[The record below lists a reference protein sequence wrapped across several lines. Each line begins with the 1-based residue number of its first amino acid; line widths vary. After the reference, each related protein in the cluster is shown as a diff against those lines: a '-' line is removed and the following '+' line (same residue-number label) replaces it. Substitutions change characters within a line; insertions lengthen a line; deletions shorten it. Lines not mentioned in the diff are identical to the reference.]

1 MVENAQAA
9 YAEVVAHR
17 ITSRLRA
24 AGFRGTA
31 GTWNLT
37 ASNGDTAIVN
47 LQKSRWNTADEVGFT
62 VNLAIVPAPW
72 FEWMQ
77 KQYRLSAT
85 AKPREYHGLWR
96 DRLRPADG
104 LSRDGQFWVV
114 RDERSAATCAEDVTT
129 QLETAGIPR
138 LLHLLN
144 RKALTE
150 AIKAGDFGYI
160 KMSALIPLAV
170 LFSDE
175 GPGPELEET
184 LRRLESNLPGW
195 AEWKLRDDFVTWVR
209 NRSALHGGRSSQPRS
224 PGGSRTT

>member
-1 MVENAQAA
+1 MAENAQAA
-9 YAEVVAHR
+9 YADVVAHR
-17 ITSRLRA
+17 ITPRLRA

-31 GTWNLT
+31 GNWTLK
-37 ASNGDTAIVN
+37 ASNGDMAIVN

-77 KQYRLSAT
+77 KQNRLSPT

-104 LSRDGQFWVV
+104 QSRDGQFWVV
-114 RDERSAATCAEDVTT
+114 RDERSATACAENVMT

-138 LLHLLN
+138 LLHLLD

-160 KMSALIPLAV
+160 KMSPLIPLAV
-170 LFSDE
+170 MLSDE
-175 GPGPELEET
+175 GPGLELEET

-195 AEWKLRDDFVTWVR
+195 AEWKLRDDFVSWVR
-209 NRSALHGGRSSQPRS
+209 NRSAHHR
-224 PGGSRTT
+224 GGSS

>member
-1 MVENAQAA
+1 MAESAQAA
-9 YAEVVAHR
+9 YAEAVAHR
-17 ITSRLRA
+17 ITPRLRA
-24 AGFRGTA
+24 AGSRGTA
-31 GTWNLT
+31 GNWNLT
-37 ASNGDTAIVN
+37 ASNGDVAIVN
-47 LQKSRWNTADEVGFT
+47 LQKSRWNSADKVGFT

-77 KQYRLSAT
+77 KQHRLSAT

-114 RDERSAATCAEDVTT
+114 RDERSAAACAEDVTT

-138 LLHLLN
+138 LLHLLD

-150 AIKAGDFGYI
+150 AIQAGDFGYI
-160 KMSALIPLAV
+160 KMSPLIPLAV
-170 LFSDE
+170 MLSDKS
-175 GPGPELEET
+175 PGPELEET

-195 AEWKLRDDFVTWVR
+195 AEWKLRDDFVSWVR
-209 NRSALHGGRSSQPRS
+209 NRAARRGRQSN
-224 PGGSRTT
+224 